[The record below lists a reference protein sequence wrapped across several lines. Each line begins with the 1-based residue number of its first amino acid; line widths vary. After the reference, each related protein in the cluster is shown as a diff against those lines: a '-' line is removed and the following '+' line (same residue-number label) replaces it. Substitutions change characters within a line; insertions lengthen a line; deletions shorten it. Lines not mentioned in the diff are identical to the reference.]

1 MKVAAIVIMLLAVAI
16 AAVPQ
21 FTDCESDGRQIT
33 TADGRQIPMKCHWT
47 ARAELGLGLPILAV
61 GAMMLGTSARG
72 TRGRRQNYRLLG
84 IMGIALAAVVIALPT
99 NLIGVCMNPDMVC
112 VSTMKPALLLMGALL
127 AGVSIAVV
135 AFSFRSEPDL
145 AIAAAR

>member
-21 FTDCESDGRQIT
+21 FTDCLADGRQLT

-61 GAMMLGTSARG
+61 GALKRAI
-72 TRGRRQNYRLLG
+72 RQYFTQKNIEAPNWLSKEHTFEEKQALEEEELAKTLSKRL
-84 IMGIALAAVVIALPT
+84 
-99 NLIGVCMNPDMVC
+99 
-112 VSTMKPALLLMGALL
+112 KPEA
-127 AGVSIAVV
+127 
-135 AFSFRSEPDL
+135 EKK
-145 AIAAAR
+145 

>member
-1 MKVAAIVIMLLAVAI
+1 MKVAAVVIMLLAVAI
-16 AAVPQ
+16 AVVPM

-61 GAMMLGTSARG
+61 GALMVG
-72 TRGRRQNYRLLG
+72 TRRRQSYRALG
-84 IMGIALAAVVIALPT
+84 IMGVALAAAVIALPT
-99 NLIGVCMNPDMVC
+99 NLIGVCANPDMIC
-112 VSTMKPALLLMGALL
+112 LSTMKPALLLMGALL
-127 AGVSIAVV
+127 AGVSLAVV

-145 AIAAAR
+145 AVAGR

>member
-1 MKVAAIVIMLLAVAI
+1 MKVAAIVIMILAVAI

-21 FTDCESDGRQIT
+21 FTDCLADGRQLT

-61 GAMMLGTSARG
+61 GALMVSNRRKDSYRTLGV
-72 TRGRRQNYRLLG
+72 LG
-84 IMGIALAAVVIALPT
+84 LVLGAVTIALPT

-112 VSTMKPALLLMGALL
+112 VSTMKPALILMGALL
-127 AGVSIAVV
+127 AGVSLAVV
-135 AFSFRSEPDL
+135 VFSFRTQADVAVAPN
-145 AIAAAR
+145 R